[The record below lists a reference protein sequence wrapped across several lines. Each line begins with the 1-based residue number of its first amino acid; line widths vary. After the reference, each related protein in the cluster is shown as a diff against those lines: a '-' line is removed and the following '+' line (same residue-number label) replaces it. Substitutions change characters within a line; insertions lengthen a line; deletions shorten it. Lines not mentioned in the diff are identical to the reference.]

1 MTTQGSINQ
10 WTDHVNATTGGE
22 TNSLLSRVKRRG
34 ARGGGFG
41 NAGRKGP
48 RDRLDY
54 RKNDFSITKPSLW
67 PFLLVTLSTILIV
80 FST

>member
-1 MTTQGSINQ
+1 MATAPINQ
-10 WTDHVNATTGGE
+10 WTGHVNATTGGE
-22 TNSLLSRVKRRG
+22 ANSLLSRVKRRG

-54 RKNDFSITKPSLW
+54 RKNNVSLIKASLW
-67 PFLLVTLSTILIV
+67 PTLILMTSTTLLVFAI
-80 FST
+80 